1 MKVMEIKNVR
11 KSYGNKEILHGV
23 NLSVEEGSIHG
34 LVGRNGC
41 GKTTLMKC
49 MTGIYK
55 QEEGEILIG
64 GQPVYENPEV
74 KAQVGYVADS
84 NQYFDHYRID
94 EMVEFYRQ
102 MYQSFDQQAFFDYNQ
117 CVGLEFSK
125 RIRELSKGQSMAL
138 ASMLNLS
145 IHPKIIIMDEPLSGL
160 DVIVQKQVK
169 DFIINEVEMK
179 GMSVLISSHDLK
191 DLESFCDSIS
201 MMKKGKIIHEGTM
214 DDVKSDFTKI
224 QVVFSNGLPNGL
236 SEIPGLVTYSNFGS
250 IYTMI
255 LTGYSNVIE
264 KKLKEMG
271 ASFVEKIPMTLE
283 EIFIYS
289 NQ

>member
-102 MYQSFDQQAFFDYNQ
+102 MYLSFDQQAFFDYNQ

-201 MMKKGKIIHEGTM
+201 MMKKGKIIHEGTI
-214 DDVKSDFTKI
+214 DDVKSDFAKI

-236 SEIPGLVTYSNFGS
+236 SEIPGLVTYSNLGS

-264 KKLKEMG
+264 KTLKEMG
-271 ASFVEKIPMTLE
+271 ASFVEEIPMTLE